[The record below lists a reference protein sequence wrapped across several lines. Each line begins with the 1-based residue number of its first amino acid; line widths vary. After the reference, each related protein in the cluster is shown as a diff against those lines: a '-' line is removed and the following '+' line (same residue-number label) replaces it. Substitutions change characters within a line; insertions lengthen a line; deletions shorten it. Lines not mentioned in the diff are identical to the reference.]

1 MDASGEEKPKPKGLP
16 NTKVIL
22 TFVACGL
29 ITFLVVAGT
38 FAKDINY
45 TAIALGL
52 VSLLGLMW
60 GDPLNRRNGSD
71 DK

>member
-1 MDASGEEKPKPKGLP
+1 MSEGDKPKGGP
-16 NTKVIL
+16 NTKVIV

-29 ITFLVVAGT
+29 VTFLVIAGT
-38 FAKDINY
+38 LAKDINY

-60 GDPLNRRNGSD
+60 GDPLNRRNGGD